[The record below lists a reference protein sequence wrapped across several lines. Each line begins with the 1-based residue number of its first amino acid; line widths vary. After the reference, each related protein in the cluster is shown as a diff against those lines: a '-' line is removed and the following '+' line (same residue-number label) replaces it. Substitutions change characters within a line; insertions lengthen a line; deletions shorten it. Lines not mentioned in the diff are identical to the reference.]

1 MVESMGGLK
10 SGRNVISAIH
20 GKNSSMMMDIDVLKM
35 ANGSVDTVG
44 TEKNETAVLL
54 VKGAVTVEW
63 QGKQATMKRGSEFDE
78 SPWALHV
85 PKNVKIKITSGT
97 DDSIVL
103 VQSTENERNF
113 EGKLYRPK
121 DCRSDVFGEGEW
133 NGTARRIVRTVFDY
147 DNAPY
152 SNMVLGEVI
161 TWPGKWSSYPPHYH
175 PQPEVYYYRFDRPQ
189 GFGMCLNGDKAYKIT
204 DNSYA
209 AITGGD
215 IHPQTSAPGY
225 VMYYAWMIRHL
236 KDNPWRDRIVEKDHE
251 WLCKKG
257 VRIWPD
263 QK

>member
-1 MVESMGGLK
+1 MVESLGGLK
-10 SGRNVISAIH
+10 TGRNTISAVN
-20 GKNSSMMMDIDVLKM
+20 GKNASMLMDIDVLKLAKGAM
-35 ANGSVDTVG
+35 EAAGSDC
-44 TEKNETAVLL
+44 KETAVML
-54 VKGAVTVEW
+54 VKGEITVEW
-63 QGKQATMKRGSEFDE
+63 QGNRAAMHRNSEFDE
-78 SPWALHV
+78 SPWTLHV
-85 PKNVKIKITSGT
+85 PKNVDVTITSNA

-103 VQSTENERNF
+103 IQSTENGRDF
-113 EGKLYRPK
+113 PAKLYRPEE
-121 DCRSDVFGEGEW
+121 CRSDVFGEGEW

-189 GFGMCLNGDKAYKIT
+189 GFGMCLNGSKAYKIT

-215 IHPQTSAPGY
+215 VHPQTSAPGY

-236 KDNPWRDRIVEKDHE
+236 ENNPWRDRIVDKDHE
-251 WLCKKG
+251 WLCEKG